1 MGNNERLNE
10 VYNNEG
16 LKVIDFWM
24 GIRTAG
30 GVFIVLFLVSF
41 FLTVSITQSPKLS
54 FLITFIISII
64 ATLKAYNVNKEF
76 IIKNGKVIFPA
87 SDVENSFMA
96 MLTLK
101 PLLGIFYTKE
111 LALIDII
118 EIKKD
123 GYGSSD
129 RKYPL
134 TIIDIENSNS
144 IIFTSRQKRDEFH
157 TKLSFILNQS
167 VNNSS
172 DFGE

>member
-1 MGNNERLNE
+1 MENHDRLNE
-10 VYNNEG
+10 VYNSDG
-16 LKVIDFWM
+16 LKVVDFWM

-30 GVFIVLFLVSF
+30 GVFIALFLVSF
-41 FLTVSITQSPKLS
+41 FLIVSITQSPRLS
-54 FLITFIISII
+54 FLISSII
-64 ATLKAYNVNKEF
+64 TVIFTFKAYNVNKEF
-76 IIKNGKVIFPA
+76 IIKSGKVIFPA

-101 PLLGIFYTKE
+101 PILGIFYTKE
-111 LALIDII
+111 LPLIDII
-118 EIKKD
+118 EVKKD

-129 RKYPL
+129 RQYPL
-134 TIIDIENSNS
+134 TIIDVENSNS
-144 IIFTSRQKRDEFH
+144 LIFTSRQKRDEFH